1 MFKKIIISLILVNS
15 IFASSIVLNEQTKIP
30 QRIDLLK
37 QNKIISYNSSIKEA
51 IKSIVNISTKQNIR
65 GIGNELEQVF
75 NDPFFKQF
83 FNINL
88 SSFKQQ
94 KQSLGSGIV
103 ISQDGYIVTNKYLI
117 KNATQIL
124 VSFSQNSKQYEAKII
139 GIDNNN
145 DLAILKIDAVNL
157 QPIKISKKESLLL
170 GDIVF
175 TIGNPYAISPIVF
188 KGIISVV
195 PTIAKN
201 SMQYENFIQTDAKIN
216 SLNAGGAL
224 IDSSGALIGINH
236 SSNNNIGFVTP
247 VNIIKKVIKNL
258 IINGEIAKGYLG
270 IDVQNIGLNI
280 KKLYN
285 HKKGVLVMDI
295 DKFSSV
301 VNANIKR
308 GDLIY
313 SINNKKISNKKDY
326 TNLLNNFKYKEQ
338 IIINLERNKKN
349 LSIKLTLDTKE
360 QLSVNIPI
368 LNGLYV
374 SELNSINKEKFR
386 INKDLKGILIND
398 IISQSQAEKVGFE
411 NGDVIV
417 QIEDIETTNLKRLQK
432 VLQQHNHKEKRVYV
446 NRYGQLFI
454 VIVK

>member
-1 MFKKIIISLILVNS
+1 MFKKIIILSIL
-15 IFASSIVLNEQTKIP
+15 ASGLLASTIILNEQESIP
-30 QRIDLLK
+30 QRIDLSSN
-37 QNKIISYNSSIKEA
+37 NKIVSYNNSIKEA

-94 KQSLGSGIV
+94 KQSLGSGVV
-103 ISQDGYIVTNKYLI
+103 ISKDGYIITNKHLI

-124 VSFSQNSKQYEAKII
+124 VSFSQGSKQYEAKII

-145 DLAILKIDAVNL
+145 DLAVLKIDATNL
-157 QPIKISKKESLLL
+157 KPIKIAKKEKLLL
-170 GDIVF
+170 GDVVF
-175 TIGNPYAISPIVF
+175 TIGNPYAISPIVS

-195 PTIAKN
+195 PTITKN
-201 SMQYENFIQTDAKIN
+201 SMQYNNFIQTDAKVN

-236 SSNNNIGFVTP
+236 SLNNSMGFVTP
-247 VNIIKKVIKNL
+247 VNIIKKVIKHL
-258 IINGEIAKGYLG
+258 IINGEVAKGYLG
-270 IDVQNIGLNI
+270 INVQNIGLNI
-280 KKLYN
+280 QKLYN

-295 DKFSSV
+295 DKSSSV
-301 VNANIKR
+301 YSANIKR

-313 SINNKKISNKKDY
+313 TINNISINNKKDY
-326 TNLLNNFKYKEQ
+326 NNLLNNFKYKEQ
-338 IIINLERNKKN
+338 ITIKLERNKKN
-349 LSIKLTLDTKE
+349 ITIKLTLDTKE

-374 SELNSINKEKFR
+374 SELNNINKEKFR
-386 INKDLKGILIND
+386 INKNLKGILIND
-398 IISQSQAEKVGFE
+398 IISQSKAEKIGFE

-417 QIEDIETTNLKRLQK
+417 QIEDIETSNIQNLQK
-432 VLQQHNHKEKRVYV
+432 ALKQYSYKQKRVYV

-454 VIVK
+454 VVIK